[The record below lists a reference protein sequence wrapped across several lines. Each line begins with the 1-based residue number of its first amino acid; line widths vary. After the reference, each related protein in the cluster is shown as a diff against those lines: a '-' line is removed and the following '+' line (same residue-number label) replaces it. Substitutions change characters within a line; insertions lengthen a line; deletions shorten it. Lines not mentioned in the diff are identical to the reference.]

1 MASHRRSEVQADK
14 LCERATR
21 MKPNSPRNRPGSVA
35 SARLLL
41 VVAVA
46 LGVFA
51 MHTVGHPDEAYGS
64 GPGPMTH
71 ASAEAAPPPDRPLPH
86 PAPAAEQ
93 VMGMDD
99 MGGMDG
105 MGMDMAS
112 LCVAVLGT
120 WALAAPQPAAFT
132 RRPGRFT
139 GPLAGITVEPRSNSP
154 PRTPDLAS
162 LSVLRI

>member
-1 MASHRRSEVQADK
+1 MASHRRSEYQ
-14 LCERATR
+14 LGRICQRATR
-21 MKPNSPRNRPGSVA
+21 QKPNSPRNRAGSVA

-41 VVAVA
+41 VVVLA

-51 MHTVGHPDEAYGS
+51 MHTVGHPDEAYGA
-64 GPGPMTH
+64 GAGAMTH
-71 ASAEAAPPPDRPLPH
+71 ASAEAAPPPERPLPH
-86 PAPAAEQ
+86 QAPAAERT
-93 VMGMDD
+93 M
-99 MGGMDG
+99 GMDG

-120 WALAAPQPAAFT
+120 WALAALLLAAFA

-139 GPLAGITVEPRSNSP
+139 YPLAGVAVEPRSNSP

-162 LSVLRI
+162 LSVLRT

>member
-1 MASHRRSEVQADK
+1 MASHRRFEARLGR
-14 LCERATR
+14 LCQRATR
-21 MKPNSPRNRPGSVA
+21 QKPNSPRNRAGSLA

-41 VVAVA
+41 IAVLA

-64 GPGPMTH
+64 GAGAMTH
-71 ASAEAAPPPDRPLPH
+71 ASAEAAPPPERPL
-86 PAPAAEQ
+86 PAPAAERT
-93 VMGMDD
+93 M
-99 MGGMDG
+99 GMDG

-120 WALAAPQPAAFT
+120 WVLAALLLAAFA

-139 GPLAGITVEPRSNSP
+139 DPLAGLVVEPRSNSP